1 MPDTTAY
8 LYLALAA
15 VTLIVA
21 IYIGSMAIRYRNLEK
36 DLELIEELRREN

>member
-21 IYIGSMAIRYRNLEK
+21 IYIGSMAVRYRNLNK
-36 DLELIEELRREN
+36 DLQLIEELRREN